1 MPENAW
7 QSLGLVAGNPKMT
20 NSISLLLLTAGRGEF
35 LRECVESIRRQS
47 RPPLRLVAVN
57 DGPAISREVENL
69 IRSVCPQVDLE
80 QTPRTQSGQWAAFRQ
95 GLKVLGKAQP
105 FAIVHDDDRLKP
117 DYVETLTKFAS
128 RQKRTWICSHNLEV
142 FYEESKEIHP
152 ILPKETQPFVLRG
165 RAEVCLRYSY
175 NFVPFPGTC
184 FGLPASELAT
194 RLHEEYREMA
204 DVVLMCEC
212 AQEADVFYEPRPIYE
227 YRRHGSQVSDRMDH
241 SMEDQLQDYL
251 LQKTQGTHV
260 MAQVGINLERRR
272 AERYFAWAWETGRF
286 SSYPFRKEFSWELAF
301 RAVRNRKCKAA
312 GILLRELAARFRS
325 PSATNKNPAA

>member
-1 MPENAW
+1 
-7 QSLGLVAGNPKMT
+7 MT

-47 RPPLRLVAVN
+47 RPPLRLVVVN

-80 QTPRTQSGQWAAFRQ
+80 QSSRTQSGQWAAFRQ

-117 DYVETLTKFAS
+117 DYVETLAKFAS
-128 RQKRTWICSHNLEV
+128 RQKRPWICSHNLEV

-165 RAEVCLRYSY
+165 RIEVCLRYSY
-175 NFVPFPGTC
+175 NFIPFPGTC

-251 LQKTQGTHV
+251 LLKTQGTHV
-260 MAQVGINLERRR
+260 GAQVGINLERRR
-272 AERYFAWAWETGRF
+272 AERYFAWAWEKKTF
-286 SSYPFRKEFSWELAF
+286 CNYPFKKGFAWPKSLRCL
-301 RAVRNRKCKAA
+301 RNRKLKAIQ
-312 GILLRELAARFRS
+312 ILFLDLIRKS
-325 PSATNKNPAA
+325 YD

>member
-7 QSLGLVAGNPKMT
+7 QSLGLVAGNSKMT

-47 RPPLRLVAVN
+47 RPPLRLVVVN

-80 QTPRTQSGQWAAFRQ
+80 QTSRTQSGQWAAFRQ

-117 DYVETLTKFAS
+117 DYVETLAKFAS
-128 RQKRTWICSHNLEV
+128 RQKRPWICSHNLEV

-165 RAEVCLRYSY
+165 RMEVCLRYSN
-175 NFVPFPGTC
+175 NFIPFPGTC

-227 YRRHGSQVSDRMDH
+227 YRRHASQVSNRMDH
-241 SMEDQLQDYL
+241 VMEDKLQNYL
-251 LQKTQGTHV
+251 LRAAQGTKV
-260 MAQVGINLERRR
+260 EAQVKKNLDQRR
-272 AERYFAWAWETGRF
+272 AERFFSWAWKSGTFQGC
-286 SSYPFRKEFSWELAF
+286 PFRKQFHWS
-301 RAVRNRKCKAA
+301 RALRCVRNRKFLFAKICALDVYKNLRLKRKA
-312 GILLRELAARFRS
+312 S
-325 PSATNKNPAA
+325 

>member
-1 MPENAW
+1 
-7 QSLGLVAGNPKMT
+7 MT
-20 NSISLLLLTAGRGEF
+20 NSISLLLLTAGRIEF

-47 RPPLRLVAVN
+47 RPPFRLVVVN

-69 IRSVCPQVDLE
+69 IRSVCPRVDLG
-80 QTPRTQSGQWAAFRQ
+80 QTSRIQSGQWAAFRK
-95 GLKVLGKAQP
+95 GLEVLGKTQP

-117 DYVETLTKFAS
+117 DYVQTLAKFAS
-128 RQKRTWICSHNLEV
+128 RQKRPWICCHNLEV

-165 RAEVCLRYSY
+165 RNEVCLRYSY
-175 NFVPFPGTC
+175 NFIPFPGTC

-194 RLHEEYREMA
+194 RVHEEYREMA
-204 DVVLMCEC
+204 DVVLLCEC
-212 AQEADVFYEPRPIYE
+212 AQEADVFYEPRLIYE

-260 MAQVGINLERRR
+260 GAQVGINLERRR
-272 AERYFAWAWETGRF
+272 AERYFTWAWEKKTF
-286 SSYPFRKEFSWELAF
+286 CNYPFKKGFAWPRSL
-301 RAVRNRKCKAA
+301 RCLRNRKLKTIQ
-312 GILLRELAARFRS
+312 ILFWDLIRKS
-325 PSATNKNPAA
+325 YG